1 MKNFKQL
8 RQETLRER
16 YIQKEVF
23 QEGDYVMS
31 AVTGEKGRIHRS
43 GTNYVIVITEDS
55 KMFRAWVKD
64 IREVNVS
71 ENINKERKKS
81 IFFTNGQTETN
92 DNSSSS

>member
-55 KMFRAWVKD
+55 RMFRAWVKD

>member
-31 AVTGEKGRIHRS
+31 VITGEKGRIHRS
-43 GTNYVIVITEDS
+43 GTNYVIVITEDN
-55 KMFRAWVKD
+55 KMFRAWIKD
-64 IREVNVS
+64 IRDVNIL

>member
-23 QEGDYVMS
+23 REGDYVMS

-55 KMFRAWVKD
+55 RMFRAWVKD

-92 DNSSSS
+92 DNSSSA

>member
-8 RQETLRER
+8 RQETIRER
-16 YIQKEVF
+16 YIQKGVF
-23 QEGDYVMS
+23 REGDYVMS

-55 KMFRAWVKD
+55 RMFRAWVKD

>member
-8 RQETLRER
+8 RQETIRER

-23 QEGDYVMS
+23 REGDYVMS
-31 AVTGEKGRIHRS
+31 VVTGEKGRIHRS
-43 GTNYVIVITEDS
+43 GTNYVIVITEGGQ
-55 KMFRAWVKD
+55 MFRAWVKD

-92 DNSSSS
+92 DNSSSL

>member
-23 QEGDYVMS
+23 QEGDYIMS
-31 AVTGEKGRIHRS
+31 VVTGEKGRIHRS
-43 GTNYVIVITEDS
+43 GTNYVIAITEGGE
-55 KMFRAWVKD
+55 MFRAWVKD
-64 IREVNVS
+64 IREVNVT

-92 DNSSSS
+92 DNSSSL

>member
-43 GTNYVIVITEDS
+43 GTNYVIVITEDGR
-55 KMFRAWVKD
+55 MFRAWVKD
-64 IREVNVS
+64 IREVNVL